1 MKSKDSLYADIPE
14 GGSSEV
20 VPTTQNTMP
29 SGQIVKTEPV
39 CIESKIAFKWDDIR
53 NCNLEAIA
61 EQADKA
67 ADEQL
72 AIIMPRLFALIGRTS
87 EAAGTATDAAGSPFS
102 FDLYLGAISKIR
114 MQFRPD
120 GEPIMPR
127 LVVHPEMA
135 KVLAALPPPTEEQ
148 QQQYDAIIEAKRK
161 DYFANRRHRKLP

>member
-1 MKSKDSLYADIPE
+1 MPKVGHLVSRLFALPEYERAQFDTFFSAVRVLMRSKDSLYADIPE

-61 EQADKA
+61 EQANKA

-72 AIIMPRLFALIGRTS
+72 AIIEPRLF
-87 EAAGTATDAAGSPFS
+87 
-102 FDLYLGAISKIR
+102 
-114 MQFRPD
+114 
-120 GEPIMPR
+120 
-127 LVVHPEMA
+127 
-135 KVLAALPPPTEEQ
+135 
-148 QQQYDAIIEAKRK
+148 
-161 DYFANRRHRKLP
+161 